1 MVTREQIISGIEKF
15 VVNDVIS
22 KVQDKALQIII
33 DTTLA
38 VLKRRPELIDKYI
51 NNSLFKTDKG
61 YDIDMMVELIK
72 SSLNKLGAF
81 PVVFPAIPFISPT
94 EKILSFSADDIDTLA
109 SYIKGAK

>member
-38 VLKRRPELIDKYI
+38 VLKRKPELIDKYI

-61 YDIDMMVELIK
+61 YDIDTMVEITK

-94 EKILSFSADDIDTLA
+94 EKILSFSADDVDTLA
-109 SYIKGAK
+109 NYIKGVK